1 MTKKQAYSSGFLLQC
16 ASMGLP
22 AEQANVLL
30 KKALLGQ
37 ILGTATNLGV
47 EAGKGALNLAGT
59 SVEGAGGLGSAVAKE
74 NIDSELALPNLE
86 AAQKLMVAE
95 HYRRALQA
103 LQAARASRQV

>member
-37 ILGTATNLGV
+37 ILGTAVNAGV
-47 EAGKGALNLAGT
+47 GAGKGALNLAHSTISG
-59 SVEGAGGLGSAVAKE
+59 SGDMGSALAKE
-74 NIDSELALPNLE
+74 KIDEEISLPNLE
-86 AAQKLMVAE
+86 AAQKMMVAE